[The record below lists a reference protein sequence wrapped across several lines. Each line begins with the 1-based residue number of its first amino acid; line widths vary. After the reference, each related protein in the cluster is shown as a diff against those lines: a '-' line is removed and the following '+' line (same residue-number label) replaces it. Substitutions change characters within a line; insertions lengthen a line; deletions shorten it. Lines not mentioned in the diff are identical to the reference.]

1 MYSHLFTKT
10 ERSDSVADDLVG
22 HADSRLT
29 DVTLENVAT
38 VSAIV
43 WQQTWKSDRKI
54 VAKTTLKR
62 SSTHTILRSSLH
74 MFPYKIQSHQ
84 AIPVSAVR
92 QQLDFLNR
100 ILNMIYNDGFGVDC
114 IWFTDEAHFH
124 LNRFVNKQ
132 NYRFW
137 CSINSFY
144 VWRYHLFIRN
154 LQFGCGIQQRHY
166 CLFHYSLNNNQGTL
180 CCNFTTFFA
189 TYRVFVNPPDNQWFM
204 QDGAL

>member
-74 MFPYKIQSHQ
+74 MFPYKIQSH
-84 AIPVSAVR
+84 
-92 QQLDFLNR
+92 
-100 ILNMIYNDGFGVDC
+100 
-114 IWFTDEAHFH
+114 
-124 LNRFVNKQ
+124 
-132 NYRFW
+132 
-137 CSINSFY
+137 
-144 VWRYHLFIRN
+144 
-154 LQFGCGIQQRHY
+154 
-166 CLFHYSLNNNQGTL
+166 
-180 CCNFTTFFA
+180 
-189 TYRVFVNPPDNQWFM
+189 
-204 QDGAL
+204 